1 MIVIRDADPVTVK
14 EVVMNKFR
22 PQDNQKRYMIKLRR
36 LTGRS
41 ENYNW
46 CPRSEWYPAGWGP
59 NKKVLGKIFGRL
71 HYLACHAP
79 APVQAKWRRA
89 YRALEERMFTTRA
102 SMRYANKYSADSWL

>member
-1 MIVIRDADPVTVK
+1 
-14 EVVMNKFR
+14 MNKFR

-36 LTGRS
+36 LAGRS

-46 CPRSEWYPAGWGP
+46 QPRRTWYPAGWGP

-79 APVQAKWRRA
+79 PPVQAKWRRA
-89 YRALEERMFTTRA
+89 YRALEERMSPARA
-102 SMRYANKYSADSWL
+102 SVRYINKYSASSWL

>member
-1 MIVIRDADPVTVK
+1 MTVIRVDVPVIVK
-14 EVVMNKFR
+14 GVVMNKFR

-46 CPRSEWYPAGWGP
+46 RPRSEWYPAGWGT

-79 APVQAKWRRA
+79 KPVQAKWQRA
-89 YRALEERMFTTRA
+89 YRALEERMFPVRA
-102 SMRYANKYSADSWL
+102 SVRYINKYSAGSWL